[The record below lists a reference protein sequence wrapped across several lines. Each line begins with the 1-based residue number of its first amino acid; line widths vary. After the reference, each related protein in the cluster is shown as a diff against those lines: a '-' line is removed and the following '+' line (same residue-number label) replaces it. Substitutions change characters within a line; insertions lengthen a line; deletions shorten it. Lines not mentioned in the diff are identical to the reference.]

1 MRTQHPTSLSPQL
14 SERPAALRCAA
25 SLCLTKADDF
35 SKLTKVSP
43 DGTNPGYEQA
53 GPGAHGFQEICTSSV
68 AVALEWGLFGYAEG
82 VLENYLRYFVRP
94 GGRVLYRGEP
104 QHRSQIVRAQAVL
117 RATRLLNQNVQRVC
131 CCGGL

>member
-1 MRTQHPTSLSPQL
+1 MS
-14 SERPAALRCAA
+14 A
-25 SLCLTKADDF
+25 
-35 SKLTKVSP
+35 

-82 VLENYLRYFVRP
+82 VLENYLQYFVRP

-104 QHRSQIVRAQAVL
+104 QHSSQIVRVQAVSSSNTIVKSECS
-117 RATRLLNQNVQRVC
+117 AGVLLWWALSYRDCESLQNLQRVFAVVV
-131 CCGGL
+131 GQAWR

>member
-1 MRTQHPTSLSPQL
+1 MAAMYARHIRPLSP
-14 SERPAALRCAA
+14 RPSALPASCTA

-82 VLENYLRYFVRP
+82 VLENYLQYFVRP

-104 QHRSQIVRAQAVL
+104 QIVRAQAVSSSN
-117 RATRLLNQNVQRVC
+117 TIV
-131 CCGGL
+131 

>member
-1 MRTQHPTSLSPQL
+1 MS
-14 SERPAALRCAA
+14 A
-25 SLCLTKADDF
+25 
-35 SKLTKVSP
+35 

-104 QHRSQIVRAQAVL
+104 QHRSQIVRAQAVSSSNTIVKSECS
-117 RATRLLNQNVQRVC
+117 AGVLLWWA
-131 CCGGL
+131 LSY

>member
-1 MRTQHPTSLSPQL
+1 MST
-14 SERPAALRCAA
+14 
-25 SLCLTKADDF
+25 
-35 SKLTKVSP
+35 

-104 QHRSQIVRAQAVL
+104 QHRSQIVRVQAVL
-117 RATRLLNQNVQRVC
+117 RATRLLNQNVQRVFVVVV
-131 CCGGL
+131 GFGLLR